1 MRGTTGVPGV
11 SRAYDPIDLSSRAF
25 WSKTAA
31 ERERSFA
38 VLRAERPV
46 SWHPPVEDALM
57 DDPLDR
63 GYWAIT
69 RRSDIATVS
78 RNNDVFLSG
87 KGVLFETFPVELLE
101 ASQSFLAMDPPRH
114 TTLRKVVSAAFTP
127 RQVGRIEDSI
137 NANAKAIVEELRAA
151 GSGADFV
158 QHCAKELP
166 IRTLSDMVGI
176 PESERQRVAEATDAA
191 VSWADAAFLN
201 GRNPLEVLVENTMYL
216 HQIAGTLAAQRRA
229 HPGDDLIS
237 SLVHAEVDG
246 ERLADADVA
255 AFFVLL
261 AVAANDTTRQTTSH
275 ALKAL
280 TDFPAER
287 AWLLAAFED
296 RIGTA
301 VEEFIRWA
309 TPVMTF
315 RRTAA
320 SDFELGGQTVM
331 AGEKVVMFYS
341 SGNWDNEVFDHPER
355 LDLSRNP
362 NPHVGFGGGGVHFCL
377 GAHVARAQLRA
388 IFGELLRQIPDIQA
402 GDPQYVPGNFIH
414 AVRSMPCTF
423 TARPPGPAR
432 SPVASATRNTR
443 RRP

>member
-1 MRGTTGVPGV
+1 MTATAGMSGS
-11 SRAYDPIDLSSRAF
+11 SRTYDAIDLSSRAF
-25 WSKTAA
+25 WSTTAA

-57 DDPLDR
+57 HDPDDR

-69 RRSDIATVS
+69 RRADIVTVS
-78 RNNDVFLSG
+78 RDNEVFLSG
-87 KGVLFETFPVELLE
+87 RGVIFENVPVELLE

-114 TTLRKVVSAAFTP
+114 TKLRKVVHAAFTP
-127 RQVGRIEDSI
+127 RQVRRIEDSI
-137 NANAKAIVEELRAA
+137 KANAKTIVEELRAA

-158 QHCAKELP
+158 DHCAKELP

-176 PESERQRVAEATDAA
+176 PESERQHIAEATDAA
-191 VSWADAAFLN
+191 VSYADPVFLN
-201 GRNPLEVLVENTMYL
+201 GREPLQVLVENQMYL
-216 HQIAGTLAAQRRA
+216 HQIAGMLAAERRE

-246 ERLADADVA
+246 DRLADADVA

-275 ALKAL
+275 AMKAL
-280 TDFPAER
+280 TDFPAQR

-296 RIGTA
+296 RVGTA
-301 VEEFIRWA
+301 VEEFVRWA

-320 SDFELGGQTVM
+320 TDFELGGQTIK
-331 AGEKVVMFYS
+331 AGEKVVMFYP
-341 SGNWDNEVFDHPER
+341 SGNWDTDVFDHPER
-355 LDLSRNP
+355 LDLSRSP
-362 NPHVGFGGGGVHFCL
+362 NPHVGFGGGGLHFCL

-388 IFGELLRQIPDIQA
+388 IFGELLTQLPDIQA
-402 GDPQYVPGNFIH
+402 GDPTYVAGNFIH
-414 AVRSMPCTF
+414 AVGSMPCTF
-423 TARPPGPAR
+423 
-432 SPVASATRNTR
+432 
-443 RRP
+443 

>member
-11 SRAYDPIDLSSRAF
+11 SRAYDAVDLSSRAF
-25 WSKTAA
+25 WSGTAA

-69 RRSDIATVS
+69 RRADIATVS

-87 KGVLFETFPVELLE
+87 KGVLFETVPVELLE

-127 RQVGRIEDSI
+127 RQVRRIEDSI
-137 NANAKAIVEELRAA
+137 KANAKTIVEELRGA

-176 PESERQRVAEATDAA
+176 PESERERVAEATDAV

-201 GRNPLEVLVENTMYL
+201 GRSPLEVLLENQMYL
-216 HQIAGTLAAQRRA
+216 HQVAGALAAERRA

-275 ALKAL
+275 AIKAL
-280 TDFPAER
+280 TDFPAQKD
-287 AWLLAAFED
+287 WLMADFEN
-296 RIGTA
+296 RIGPA

-320 SDFELGGQTVM
+320 TDFELSGQPIM

-341 SGNWDNEVFDHPER
+341 SGNWDTEVFDHPEL

-362 NPHVGFGGGGVHFCL
+362 NPHVGFGGGGLHFCL

-388 IFGELLRQIPDIQA
+388 IFGELLLQVPDIQA
-402 GDPQYVPGNFIH
+402 GDPTYVPGNFIH
-414 AVRSMPCTF
+414 AIRSMPCTF
-423 TARPPGPAR
+423 
-432 SPVASATRNTR
+432 
-443 RRP
+443 